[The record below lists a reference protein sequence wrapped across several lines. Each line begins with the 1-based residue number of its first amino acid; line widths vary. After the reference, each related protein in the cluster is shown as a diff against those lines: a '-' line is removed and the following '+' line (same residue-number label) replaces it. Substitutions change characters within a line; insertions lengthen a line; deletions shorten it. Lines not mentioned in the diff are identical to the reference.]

1 MDAAAPAPAPLGPGL
16 TLRQAATAMAARDPV
31 IAKLVALDGLPK
43 IERFREGHFP
53 ALIRSITYQQIAG
66 AAARAIHGR
75 LVAAAGGEVTP
86 ERILALSDQELR
98 AAGLSGNKAA
108 SVRDLSAKVLDG
120 TVILEPRRLA
130 RLSSDEVT
138 ARLSSVRGIGPWSA
152 QVFELFQLKRPD
164 IWLTGDLGVRQGYGL
179 AFGIPMPTPKQ
190 LEPLGDPY
198 RPYRSV
204 LTWYCWVAARHY
216 GGSTAADV
224 AG

>member
-1 MDAAAPAPAPLGPGL
+1 MDAAARAPEPLAPGL
-16 TLRQAATAMAARDPV
+16 TLRQAATALAERDPV

-43 IERFREGHFP
+43 IEPFREGHFP
-53 ALIRSITYQQIAG
+53 ALVRSITYQQIAG

-75 LVAAAGGEVTP
+75 LVAVVDGEVTP

-108 SVRDLSAKVLDG
+108 SVLDLSAKVLDG

-138 ARLSSVRGIGPWSA
+138 ARLSAVRGIGPWSA

-179 AFGIPMPTPKQ
+179 AFGIPTPTPKQ

-204 LTWYCWVAARHY
+204 LTWYCWAAARHY

>member
-1 MDAAAPAPAPLGPGL
+1 MDATALAPGL
-16 TLRQAATAMAARDPV
+16 TLRQAAKALAERDPV
-31 IAKLVALDGLPK
+31 IAKLALLDGLPK
-43 IERFREGHFP
+43 ITPFPDGHFA
-53 ALIRSITYQQIAG
+53 ALVRSITYQQIAG

-75 LVAAAGGEVTP
+75 LVAAVDGEVTP
-86 ERILALSDQELR
+86 ERLLALSDETLR

-108 SVRDLSAKVLDG
+108 SVRDLAAKVMDG

-130 RLSSDEVT
+130 RLSSDEIT
-138 ARLSSVRGIGPWSA
+138 TRLSAVRGIGPWSA

-179 AFGIPMPTPKQ
+179 AWGVAMPTPKQ
-190 LEPLGDPY
+190 FEPLGDPF

-204 LTWYCWVAARHY
+204 LTWYCWVAAREYAH
-216 GGSTAADV
+216 STASDV

>member
-1 MDAAAPAPAPLGPGL
+1 VDAIALAPGL
-16 TLRQAATAMAARDPV
+16 TLRQAATALAERDPV
-31 IAKLVALDGLPK
+31 IAKLVALDGLPSIK
-43 IERFREGHFP
+43 PFPDGHFA
-53 ALIRSITYQQIAG
+53 ALVRSITYQQIAG

-75 LVAAAGGEVTP
+75 LVAAVDGEMTP
-86 ERILALSDQELR
+86 ERILGLSDETLR
-98 AAGLSGNKAA
+98 AVGLSHNKAA
-108 SVRDLSAKVLDG
+108 SVRDLAAKVMDG

-130 RLSSDEVT
+130 RLSSEEIT
-138 ARLSSVRGIGPWSA
+138 ARLSAVRGIGPWSA

-179 AFGIPMPTPKQ
+179 AWGIPMPTPKQ

-204 LTWYCWVAARHY
+204 LTWYCWAAAREYAH
-216 GGSTAADV
+216 STASDV

>member
-1 MDAAAPAPAPLGPGL
+1 MTDAEPLLPGL
-16 TLRQAATAMAARDPV
+16 TIRQAAAAFAERDPV
-31 IAKLVALDGLPK
+31 IARLVELDGLPR
-43 IERFREGHFP
+43 IQPSPEGHFA

-75 LVAAAGGEVTP
+75 LVAAVDGEVTP
-86 ERILALSDQELR
+86 ERILGLSDETLR
-98 AAGLSGNKAA
+98 AVGLSHNKAA
-108 SVRDLSAKVLDG
+108 SVRDLASKVIDG
-120 TVILEPRRLA
+120 SVILEPRRLG
-130 RLSSDEVT
+130 RLGSDEIT
-138 ARLSSVRGIGPWSA
+138 ARLSTVRGIGPWSA

-179 AFGIPMPTPKQ
+179 AWGVPMPTPKQ